1 MLTFLCAL
9 PVVASLF
16 TACPAPAP
24 AFVGYV
30 EGEYVL
36 VAPIETSQIASV
48 KVRRGDRVLPGQ
60 KLAELERRDADILV
74 AQTRAALA
82 QAQSQ
87 LANLRLGKR
96 RQEIA
101 MIEASL
107 ASARAQGAEAA
118 RVKQR
123 QATLLGQKIVSQ
135 ANYDTAATN
144 AELARARVA
153 ELEATLA
160 AARLPA
166 RPDEIKAGEAAVA
179 QAIATVENARWRL
192 SKRTLVAQNP
202 ATVFDIIRHP
212 GEVAGPQ
219 APVLSVLPD
228 GAVKLRFYLPEAQ
241 LSRIA
246 LGTALN
252 ISCRGC
258 GPGLTATVSY
268 IANEPEFTPPVI
280 YSIDNRQKLVY
291 LIEARP
297 QAGGQPLKPG
307 QIVDVGFAGAAQ

>member
-1 MLTFLCAL
+1 
-9 PVVASLF
+9 
-16 TACPAPAP
+16 
-24 AFVGYV
+24 
-30 EGEYVL
+30 
-36 VAPIETSQIASV
+36 
-48 KVRRGDRVLPGQ
+48 
-60 KLAELERRDADILV
+60 
-74 AQTRAALA
+74 
-82 QAQSQ
+82 
-87 LANLRLGKR
+87 GKR

-107 ASARAQGAEAA
+107 ASARAQAVQAV

-144 AELARARVA
+144 AELAGARVA

-179 QAIATVENARWRL
+179 QAMATVDNARWRL
-192 SKRTLVAQNP
+192 SKRTLVSQKP
-202 ATVFDIIRHP
+202 ATVFDIIRRP

-246 LGTALN
+246 LGTVLN
-252 ISCRGC
+252 VSCRGC
-258 GPGLTATVSY
+258 DPGKKATVSY

-297 QAGGQPLKPG
+297 QAGGPPLKPG
-307 QIVDVGFAGAAQ
+307 QIVDVGFAGAAP